1 MSNAALAR
9 VMQMAADGITQAEIA
24 RDTGLSQP
32 TVSRLLRQSEENLV
46 ADSEIV
52 TARRL
57 SRGSGLPAIPAP
69 ERDDLGRI
77 LCTYQPAGGEEVCQN
92 PASAGAAVCEEH
104 GGPAARVALADL
116 INPAIRRLGELIH
129 SQDERVALAASEAV
143 LNRTGYGKQVEITVS
158 DAREVLL
165 ARLLEARQAYLAE
178 HPETV
183 AGEIL

>member
-1 MSNAALAR
+1 MS
-9 VMQMAADGITQAEIA
+9 ADGVTQTEIA

-32 TVSRLLRQSEENLV
+32 TISRMLREGQEQMAANAEL
-46 ADSEIV
+46 V

-69 ERDDLGRI
+69 ERDVLGRI
-77 LCTYQPAGGEEVCQN
+77 LCTEEDCEQ

-129 SQDERVALAASEAV
+129 SEDQRVALAASEAV
-143 LNRTGYGKQVEITVS
+143 LNRTGFSKQMEITVT
-158 DAREVLL
+158 DAREVLF
-165 ARLLEARQAYLAE
+165 ARLVAQREAYLAE
-178 HPETV
+178 QSETV

>member
-1 MSNAALAR
+1 MSNNSAMAR
-9 VMQMAADGITQAEIA
+9 ILQMAADGISQEEIA

-32 TVSRLLRQSEENLV
+32 TISRMLRQSEEMMA
-46 ADSEIV
+46 ADAEIV

-69 ERDDLGRI
+69 ERDHLGRI
-77 LCTYQPAGGEEVCQN
+77 LCTCDDCDR

-104 GGPAARVALADL
+104 GGPVARVALADL

-129 SQDERVALAASEAV
+129 SPDERVALAASEAV
-143 LNRTGYGKQVEITVS
+143 LSRTGFGKQMEVTVG

-165 ARLLEARQAYLAE
+165 ARLLEARQNYLNE
-178 HPETV
+178 QENTV

>member
-9 VMQMAADGITQAEIA
+9 VMQMAADGVPQTEIA

-32 TVSRLLRQSEENLV
+32 TISRLLRQSEENLV
-46 ADSEIV
+46 ADAELV

-57 SRGSGLPAIPAP
+57 SRGSGLPSIPAP
-69 ERDDLGRI
+69 ERDVLGRI
-77 LCTYQPAGGEEVCQN
+77 LCTEEECEA

-104 GGPAARVALADL
+104 GGPAARIALVDL
-116 INPAIRRLGELIH
+116 VNPAIRRLGELIH

-143 LNRTGYGKQVEITVS
+143 LNRTGFGKQMEVTVT
-158 DAREVLL
+158 DAREVIL

-178 HPETV
+178 QADTV
-183 AGEIL
+183 AGEVL

>member
-1 MSNAALAR
+1 
-9 VMQMAADGITQAEIA
+9 MQMAADGVPQTEIA

-32 TVSRLLRQSEENLV
+32 TISRLLRQSEDHFA
-46 ADSEIV
+46 ADAELV

-57 SRGSGLPAIPAP
+57 SRGSGLPALPTP
-69 ERDDLGRI
+69 DRDALGRI
-77 LCTYQPAGGEEVCQN
+77 LCTEEDCEQ

-104 GGPAARVALADL
+104 GGPGARVALADL

-143 LNRTGYGKQVEITVS
+143 LNRTGYSKQVEITVT

-165 ARLLEARQAYLAE
+165 ARLLEARQTYLEE
-178 HPETV
+178 HPDTV

>member
-1 MSNAALAR
+1 ME
-9 VMQMAADGITQAEIA
+9 MAADGISQAEIA

-32 TVSRLLRQSEENLV
+32 TISRMLRQGEEQMANNAEL
-46 ADSEIV
+46 V

-69 ERDDLGRI
+69 ERDALGRI
-77 LCTYQPAGGEEVCQN
+77 LCTDEDCDK

-116 INPAIRRLGELIH
+116 VNPAIRRLGELIH
-129 SQDERVALAASEAV
+129 SEDHRVALAAATAV
-143 LNRTGYGKQVEITVS
+143 LDRTGYAKQVEVTVS

-178 HPETV
+178 HSDTV
-183 AGEIL
+183 AGEVL